1 MVKLYHLALWHEDVP
16 LFEDR
21 FCASSMRGALR
32 SANFRI
38 RNFPGL
44 PDVTFAN
51 VLDTSDNLNQSCRY
65 MSAGKFIS
73 RWIPVERGDFR
84 DVSDS
89 LHGPSAD

>member
-1 MVKLYHLALWHEDVP
+1 MVKLYHLALWHEDV
-16 LFEDR
+16 LLLEDR

-38 RNFPGL
+38 RAFPGVQ
-44 PDVTFAN
+44 DVTFAN

-73 RWIPVERGDFR
+73 RWMSVDKGEV

-89 LHGPSAD
+89 LLGSGAD

>member
-1 MVKLYHLALWHEDVP
+1 MVKVYHLALWREDVL

-38 RNFPGL
+38 RNFPGIQ
-44 PDVTFAN
+44 DATFVN
-51 VLDTSDNLNQSCRY
+51 VLDASDFSKQFCRY

-73 RWIPVERGDFR
+73 RWTPVEKGDFR
-84 DVSDS
+84 DVPDS
-89 LHGPSAD
+89 IFGPSAD